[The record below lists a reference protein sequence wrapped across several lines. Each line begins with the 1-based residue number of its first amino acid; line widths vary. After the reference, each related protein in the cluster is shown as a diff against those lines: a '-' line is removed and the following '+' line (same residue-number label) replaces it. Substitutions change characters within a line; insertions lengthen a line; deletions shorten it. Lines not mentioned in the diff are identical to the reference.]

1 MACMA
6 QVIMS
11 LPIITLNASMSS
23 AEPFQISA
31 FLPDCHCAKELD
43 VARVGMD

>member
-1 MACMA
+1 MGGGEWG
-6 QVIMS
+6 VGGGGWGVGGGGWGV
-11 LPIITLNASMSS
+11 
-23 AEPFQISA
+23 EPFQISA